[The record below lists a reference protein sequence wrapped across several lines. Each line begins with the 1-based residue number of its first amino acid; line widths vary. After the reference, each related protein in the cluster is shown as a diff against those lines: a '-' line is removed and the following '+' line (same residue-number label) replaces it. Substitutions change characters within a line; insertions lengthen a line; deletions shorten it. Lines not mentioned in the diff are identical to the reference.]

1 MRCGRPGCDGSI
13 EDGYC
18 DTCGFLA
25 PAVSRQPEAQPA
37 SARTGSGSD
46 PAGSPYLAGESAR
59 VSSTSA
65 TTGSVR
71 ATGQVSSR
79 SSTRG
84 HLGAGLVD
92 VPPIPYQDPASV
104 VMADPQVAENR
115 RRCPIPSCD
124 RPVGRSRDGR
134 PGRAEGYC
142 PHCGARFS
150 FTPKLH
156 PGDLVAGQYEV
167 AGCLAYGG
175 MGWVYLARDR
185 NVSYRWVVLK
195 GLLDSGDEAA
205 MAAAIA
211 ERRFLAE
218 VEHPNIVRIY
228 NFVEHQGAGYIVM
241 EYVGGQSLKQLRQ
254 GSGSPATPVP
264 VAHAIAYLLE
274 SLPALAYLHA
284 RNLLY
289 CDFKPDNVIQ
299 TEEQIKVIDLGGV
312 RRMDADDSVDLYG
325 TVGYQAPEV
334 PRDGPSI
341 ASDLYTVARTL
352 AVLVFDFRGFQD
364 PGRYATSLPPA
375 SQVPVFQRYPG
386 LYRFLQR
393 AIRPDPARRF
403 TSAGEMTEQLLGVL
417 RQVVA
422 IDGGRP
428 APAPST
434 VFTPDL
440 GVDPDQPSWRV
451 LPLPAVERSDPSAG
465 VLATL
470 AGAPPGQR
478 LVALDGLPSTADVN
492 FQRARAHVEL
502 GGWQHAAEIVVQQA
516 AADPSDW
523 RSWWWQAVLEMAD
536 GSAKDA
542 AEDFDRVAAEL
553 PGELAPLLALATA
566 VESDGD
572 GPRAAR
578 LYDLVAATDPAHATA
593 SFGLARVRQA
603 AGDRQGAAEALRRVP
618 STSSAYQAAQA
629 ALCTVLTRND
639 NGSRPGLDDLTAAS
653 DVLGRLSGDARLR
666 ALITRDLLASALD
679 LAGTNGGTGAPVEI
693 AGVPMEESALRAA
706 LERVCR
712 SLAKLSSTETER
724 VALVD
729 EANSF
734 RPRTWI

>member
-1 MRCGRPGCDGSI
+1 MRCGRPGCDGSL

-25 PAVSRQPEAQPA
+25 PAASRRPEAEAA
-37 SARTGSGSD
+37 SFRTGAGFD

-65 TTGSVR
+65 STGSAR

-84 HLGAGLVD
+84 HLGAGLIE
-92 VPPIPYQDPASV
+92 VPPIPDQDPASV
-104 VMADPQVAENR
+104 VMADPEVAESR
-115 RRCPIPSCD
+115 RRCASCD
-124 RPVGRSRDGR
+124 NPVGRSRDGR

-142 PHCGARFS
+142 PHCGAQFS

-156 PGDLVAGQYEV
+156 PGDLVAGQYGV

-185 NVSYRWVVLK
+185 NLDDRWVVLK
-195 GLLDSGDEAA
+195 GLLDSGDESA

-211 ERRFLAE
+211 ERRFLVE
-218 VEHPNIVRIY
+218 VKHPNIVDIH
-228 NFVEHQGAGYIVM
+228 NFVQHQGAGYIVM

-254 GSGSPATPVP
+254 GSGGPGTPLP

-274 SLPALAYLHA
+274 ALPALAYLHA
-284 RNLLY
+284 RDLLY

-299 TEEQIKVIDLGGV
+299 TEEQIKIIDLGGV
-312 RRMDADDSVDLYG
+312 RRMDDDSSDLYG

-364 PGRYATSLPPA
+364 PGRYATRLPPA

-393 AIRPDPARRF
+393 ATRPDRARRF

-422 IDGGRP
+422 IEGGRP

-440 GVDPDQPSWRV
+440 GVDSDQPSWRV
-451 LPLPAVERSDPSAG
+451 LPLPAAERSDPSAG
-465 VLATL
+465 VLASL
-470 AGAPPGQR
+470 AGAPPRQR
-478 LVALDGLPSTADVN
+478 LVALDGLPDTADVN

-502 GGWQHAAEIVVQQA
+502 GGWQQAAEIVVQQG

-523 RSWWWQAVLEMAD
+523 RSWWWQAILEMAD

-553 PGELAPLLALATA
+553 PGELAPLLGLATA

-572 GPRAAR
+572 GPRAAG

-593 SFGLARVRQA
+593 CFGLARVRHA

-639 NGSRPGLDDLTAAS
+639 NGSRPGVDDLTAAS
-653 DVLGRLSGDARLR
+653 DVLSRLSGDARLR

-679 LAGTNGGTGAPVEI
+679 LAGTNSGAGAPVEI
-693 AGVPMEESALRAA
+693 AGVPMEEQALRAA

-712 SLAKLSSTETER
+712 SLAKLSSTDTDR